1 MISLFFGS
9 SPAREPISES
19 GIERAPW
26 AWLPSYASLLRT
38 STSTAS
44 SLTSAWRASST
55 EIRRAVSWVGVGV
68 IWGFSAGA
76 AACGAANAGA
86 AASASSTPPASARPL
101 RNIRCILG
109 PPGRQPLAGAARSRP
124 HSTLEESPA
133 GSPASGHR
141 AGLIGIWQEESTARA
156 REGKDSTTRPALAAG
171 LFLRVYYRHLRGKL
185 QIDHHR
191 DPAIEL
197 EEGRGVPAR
206 QDLRNDR
213 HVLLPQLADESVHLD
228 PLAGERQGLLVAH
241 RRPLIGIA
249 LDERV
254 LLVVDLDQLR
264 RVLVVDGPELRRFRI
279 RQLQVLGDQL
289 FFRGTEILPQQVE
302 ILAADDMLTLR
313 WRRRLC
319 VHPSA
324 ADHPRHRQHHDRK
337 QVLHEDSPLSL
348 LRSDRHPGPRA
359 RERARWLAPAPTLC
373 PIMLI

>member
-1 MISLFFGS
+1 MHTWASW
-9 SPAREPISES
+9 AT
-19 GIERAPW
+19 AP
-26 AWLPSYASLLRT
+26 R
-38 STSTAS
+38 
-44 SLTSAWRASST
+44 
-55 EIRRAVSWVGVGV
+55 
-68 IWGFSAGA
+68 
-76 AACGAANAGA
+76 
-86 AASASSTPPASARPL
+86 
-101 RNIRCILG
+101 
-109 PPGRQPLAGAARSRP
+109 GAARSGP
-124 HSTLEESPA
+124 HSTTSRSNRWSPYPA
-133 GSPASGHR
+133 GEADRPTSRLTS
-141 AGLIGIWQEESTARA
+141 ARA
-156 REGKDSTTRPALAAG
+156 QRCRRRRPPWRTRQAYRRLSTRATLNRARLFAAIDHG
-171 LFLRVYYRHLRGKL
+171 HLRREL

-213 HVLLPQLADESVHLD
+213 HVLLPQLADERVHLD

-373 PIMLI
+373 PIMLILGE